1 MGFFYVLAAIGIGA
15 AVTVQAGV
23 NAELAQWV
31 GGPLRAGSV
40 SFVVGTVAI
49 LAITLLFARQ
59 VQGAHPGGAPWWAW
73 LGGLGGALFIG
84 VSTALA
90 PRLGAVNL
98 FVAVIFGQLVCSALL
113 DRFGVLYVRQSLSPG
128 RLAGIALVAVGVVL
142 VRVA

>member
-1 MGFFYVLAAIGIGA
+1 MGFFYVLGAIGIGA

-40 SFVVGTVAI
+40 SFLVGTVAI
-49 LAITLLFARQ
+49 LALTLLFERQ

-73 LGGLGGALFIG
+73 LGGLAGAAFVG
-84 VSTALA
+84 ASTALA

-98 FVAVIFGQLVCSALL
+98 FVAVIFGQLVCSAFL
-113 DRFGVLYVRQSLSPG
+113 DRFGVLYARQSLSPG